1 MLDIGNNLLSLDG
14 SFGDSTGD
22 NIEGLLIVDSMGST
36 DNKIFISEEGIQLG
50 STDGNVIGT
59 LLGNVD
65 RITLG
70 IDVGTNLNSLDRS
83 FDGSNNGKLEVL
95 LMGYSLVSTDGEVL
109 CSG

>member
-1 MLDIGNNLLSLDG
+1 MLGGSLGYNDVKFLG
-14 SFGDSTGD
+14 YD
-22 NIEGLLIVDSMGST
+22 
-36 DNKIFISEEGIQLG
+36 EGIKLG
-50 STDGNVIGT
+50 STYGKVFVPI
-59 LLGNVD
+59 LGNVD